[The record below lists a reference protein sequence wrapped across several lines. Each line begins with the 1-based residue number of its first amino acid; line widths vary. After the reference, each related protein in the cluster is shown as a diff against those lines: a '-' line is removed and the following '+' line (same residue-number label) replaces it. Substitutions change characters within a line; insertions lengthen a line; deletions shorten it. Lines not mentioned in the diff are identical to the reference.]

1 MSEKEKKIRN
11 LWYLQRLGMWK
22 IKHTIL

>member
-1 MSEKEKKIRN
+1 MSEKKFSN

-22 IKHTIL
+22 IKHKIL